1 MFPSNCG
8 VRERAQPRARP
19 FAVPHGTGGI
29 IATKLKS
36 DDLFRSCNHDN
47 LNFETT
53 EDLEPYSGIIGQPRA
68 SEAVQ
73 FGIDVPH
80 EGYNIFALGP
90 SGTGKR
96 SMVWQFLEERASR
109 GSTPDD
115 WCYVNNFD
123 EPHKPVC
130 LRLPAGK
137 GRQLRD
143 DMQRLIDDVG
153 GALVG
158 AFEGDEYRRERQA
171 LEERYSKQQEETF
184 EKIQKLARERGLE
197 VMRTPQ
203 GLGFAPRNEDEGRAM
218 RPDEIQEL
226 SEEEQEKLQEKVQ
239 EVQKEAQRL
248 LQDAPRTQRQAR
260 DELQQLDRRMADGA
274 LEHLFSELRER
285 YEDLPEVLD
294 HLQRVKEDMV
304 RNADQLVTLQ
314 RQAEQ
319 PAEAQQQQQQG
330 QGIGGAAGQPLPRP
344 MREAPLTRR
353 YRVNLL
359 VNHEDTDG
367 GPLVYEDHP
376 NYPNIIGKVDHL
388 VQMGA
393 LIADFNMIKPG
404 ALHQANGG
412 YLILEAHKLLMQ
424 PHVWEGLKRSL
435 RARQVRIESLGEVA
449 GLASTVT
456 LEPEPIPLDVK
467 VVLMGSPMVYHLLR
481 SLDPDFAELFK
492 VPADFA
498 LDMGRSDEDEALYA
512 RLVATLAQ
520 KSELKPFARDAVARV
535 IERSSRLAGDSQKL
549 GVHMRSIADLL
560 HEADHWARRDGRD
573 AVHAEHVQQA
583 VEAQRRRSD
592 RSKERIREEIGRG
605 TIKVSVEGRRIGQ
618 INGLAVWPF
627 GDFMFGRPTRISS
640 QVSVGRGQVVDI
652 EREVDLSEATHSKG
666 VMILSGFLAGRFARK
681 EPLSL
686 NASLVFE
693 QNYAGVGGDSA
704 SLAELYALLSSI
716 GELPLAQGLAVTGS
730 VNQHGEV
737 QAIGGVNQKIEGFF
751 DVCQDQGLT
760 GEQGVL
766 IPEANVQHLMLR
778 QDIIDAVEA
787 GRFHIHSIAHVDD
800 GMELMF
806 GVPAGERDSQGE
818 FSADSVN
825 GKVSAGLAEFARQRK
840 QAMGS
845 RSENNG

>member
-1 MFPSNCG
+1 M
-8 VRERAQPRARP
+8 RAPA
-19 FAVPHGTGGI
+19 PHGTGGF
-29 IATKLKS
+29 IARQLTS
-36 DDLFRSCNHDN
+36 RELFRSCNHDN
-47 LNFETT
+47 LSFDTT
-53 EDLEPYSGIIGQPRA
+53 DDLEPYSGIIGQPRA

-73 FGIDVPH
+73 FGIDIRH

-96 SMVWQFLEERASR
+96 SMVWQFLEDRASR
-109 GSTPDD
+109 GAAPDD

-130 LRLPAGK
+130 VRLPAGR
-137 GRQLRD
+137 GRQLRED
-143 DMQRLIDDVG
+143 AQKLIDEVG

-158 AFEGDEYRRERQA
+158 AFEGDEYRQERQA
-171 LEERYSKQQEETF
+171 LEERFSKQQEQTF
-184 EKIQKLARERGLE
+184 EKIQELAREKGLE

-203 GLGFAPRNEDEGRAM
+203 GLGFAPRHEEENRAM
-218 RPDEIQEL
+218 RPDEIQQL
-226 SEEEQEKLQEKVQ
+226 SAEKHEELQERVQ

-248 LQDAPRTQRQAR
+248 LQDAPRAQRQAR
-260 DELQQLDRRMADGA
+260 DELQQLDRRIADGA
-274 LEHLFSELRER
+274 LEHLFAELRER
-285 YEDLPEVLD
+285 YGDLPEVLE

-319 PAEAQQQQQQG
+319 PAEAQQQQQGQG
-330 QGIGGAAGQPLPRP
+330 GIGGAAGQPLPRP

-359 VNHEDTDG
+359 VNHEDTAG

-376 NYPNIIGKVDHL
+376 NYPNLIGKVDHL

-435 RARQVRIESLGEVA
+435 RSHQVRIESLGEVA

-467 VVLMGSPMVYHLLR
+467 VVLMGSPMVYQLLR

-520 KSELKPFARDAVARV
+520 KSELSPFDRSAVAKV

-560 HEADHWARRDGRD
+560 HEADYWARREGRD
-573 AVHAEHVQQA
+573 VVSGSHVQQA

-592 RSKERIREEIGRG
+592 RSKDRIREEIGRG
-605 TIKVSVEGRRIGQ
+605 TIKVAVEGEQVGQ

-627 GDFMFGRPTRISS
+627 GDFLFGRPSRITCR
-640 QVSVGRGQVVDI
+640 VSVGRGNVVDI
-652 EREVDLSEATHSKG
+652 EREVELGEATHSKG
-666 VMILSGFLAGRFARK
+666 VMILSGFLAGRFARR

-693 QNYAGVGGDSA
+693 QSYAGVGGDSA
-704 SLAELYALLSSI
+704 SLAELYALMSGVAGI
-716 GELPLAQGLAVTGS
+716 PLNQGLAVTGS

-751 DVCQDQGLT
+751 DVCQDRGLT
-760 GEQGVL
+760 GQQGVL

-778 QDIIDAVEA
+778 QDVVEAVEQ
-787 GRFHIHSIAHVDD
+787 GSFHIHGLSHVDD

-806 GVPAGERDSQGE
+806 GMPAGEPASDGTHPAE
-818 FSADSVN
+818 SVN
-825 GKVSAGLAEFARQRK
+825 GKVSSGLSELARQRRK
-840 QAMGS
+840 AMGPRQES
-845 RSENNG
+845 P